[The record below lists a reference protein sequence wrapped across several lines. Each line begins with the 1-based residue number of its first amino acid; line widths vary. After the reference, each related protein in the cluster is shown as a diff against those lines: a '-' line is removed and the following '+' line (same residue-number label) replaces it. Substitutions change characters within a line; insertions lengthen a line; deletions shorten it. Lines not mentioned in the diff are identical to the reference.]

1 MHTLTS
7 IRVNGSF
14 SYWKRHD
21 GGEKQ
26 RCSSE
31 LGVLGM
37 NIACK
42 SNKYKEMVVPA
53 PSGVS

>member
-1 MHTLTS
+1 MHRLTS
-7 IRVNGSF
+7 IRVSGS
-14 SYWKRHD
+14 SLYWKRNE
-21 GGEKQ
+21 GEEQK
-26 RCSSE
+26 CSSE

-42 SNKYKEMVVPA
+42 SNKYKEPEVPA

>member
-7 IRVNGSF
+7 VRVSGS
-14 SYWKRHD
+14 SLYWKRNE
-21 GGEKQ
+21 GEEQ

-42 SNKYKEMVVPA
+42 SNKYKELVVPA